1 MVRIAARGA
10 VECALFLSFVLH
22 LCPHWVVWDRFRQS
36 HAACCSNF
44 AGWSRLCAEVIPLIE
59 DVANE
64 LELDVIDV
72 HAVLSEGG
80 VQRSKKEWYVC
91 RIA

>member
-1 MVRIAARGA
+1 LQRVEQWNVLCFSQLFFICVRIGLLGIGFANRMRLA
-10 VECALFLSFVLH
+10 VLILH
-22 LCPHWVVWDRFRQS
+22 
-36 HAACCSNF
+36 F

-80 VQRSKKEWYVC
+80 VQRSKKEWCVC